1 MTLWTVAHQAPLS
14 MGFSRQEN
22 WSGWPFPPPGDLPD
36 PGIKPES
43 PALQVD
49 SLPLSY
55 QGSHIQVHGLFQF
68 LAVSSLD
75 HLFGTG
81 RTQPLKLCPVGL
93 GAVTWSVQKA
103 LLQDGRT
110 STAPTS
116 LDQSEF
122 CHSTNGCLWVS
133 SAVKVKIPT
142 LHRTPRKES
151 IKGTAAVASS
161 SGLVH

>member
-1 MTLWTVAHQAPLS
+1 MTPWTVAHQAPLS
-14 MGFSRQEN
+14 TGLSRQEN
-22 WSGWPFPPPGDLPD
+22 WSGLPFPPPGDLAN

-81 RTQPLKLCPVGL
+81 RTQPLQLCPVGL
-93 GAVTWSVQKA
+93 GAVTRSVQKE
-103 LLQDGRT
+103 LLQDRRRG
-110 STAPTS
+110 TAPTS
-116 LDQSEF
+116 LGISPNSVAQLTGAS
-122 CHSTNGCLWVS
+122 GCLQ
-133 SAVKVKIPT
+133 
-142 LHRTPRKES
+142 RYR
-151 IKGTAAVASS
+151 
-161 SGLVH
+161 